1 MKLSCLKRVLAMP
14 VLLLT
19 LAGCIEEGYDL
30 TDIDTT
36 SRFMVNDLVI
46 PVNLDAI
53 TLKSVIDIDEDSKIQ
68 IYTTADGRRYYA
80 VKESGTFTS
89 DPITVD
95 EVVCAGPII
104 APNTIQIARLP
115 EISGGAAAMSMS
127 YKIDP
132 SESEFVYD
140 IENIDE
146 AIRSVSS
153 IKVKPMA
160 IVLSLSTPDMGG
172 SVASLTFE
180 ARKIYMP

>member
-1 MKLSCLKRVLAMP
+1 MSQGHTFL
-14 VLLLT
+14 
-19 LAGCIEEGYDL
+19 
-30 TDIDTT
+30 
-36 SRFMVNDLVI
+36 
-46 PVNLDAI
+46 NLECKGSEISAN
-53 TLKSVIDIDEDSKIQ
+53 
-68 IYTTADGRRYYA
+68 
-80 VKESGTFTS
+80 TFTS

-95 EVVCAGPII
+95 EVVCAGPLI
-104 APNTIQIARLP
+104 APNTIQIAQLP

-160 IVLSLSTPDMGG
+160 IVLSLSTPEAP
-172 SVASLTFE
+172 ASGTKVSLLSN
-180 ARKIYMP
+180 M